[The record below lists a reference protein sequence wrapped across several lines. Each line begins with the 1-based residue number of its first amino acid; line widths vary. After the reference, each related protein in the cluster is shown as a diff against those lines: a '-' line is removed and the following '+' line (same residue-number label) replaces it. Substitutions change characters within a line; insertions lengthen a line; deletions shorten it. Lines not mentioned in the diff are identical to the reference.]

1 MTPRPELTV
10 APEVERIHAV
20 RRCRTEVVFPHLND
34 SLCYTT
40 LIGRRSGCI
49 SLQRNR
55 MRTVTFLVLEGVDK
69 GRVFRELNIPVTI
82 GREEG
87 NALRLND
94 ERISRYHAKVQT
106 EDGDVIL
113 TDLDSTN
120 GTRVNGSAVQ
130 IRRLRP
136 GDQVSIGRS
145 MLLFGTMEE
154 IAARRAAAIPVL
166 GEAQPAQTIR
176 ADELAAASGRV
187 MASASKRV
195 LDTEQ
200 SVKTWTAFDDDIP
213 PLPQKLTPAQAAR
226 LAEIF
231 DYLHRGLTNAV
242 ENIEANEDGTEVRLG
257 FSEWQMIQAVQM
269 LLARYGRTIA
279 DPETRM

>member
-1 MTPRPELTV
+1 
-10 APEVERIHAV
+10 
-20 RRCRTEVVFPHLND
+20 
-34 SLCYTT
+34 
-40 LIGRRSGCI
+40 
-49 SLQRNR
+49 

-69 GRVFRELNIPVTI
+69 GRVFRDLPIPVTI

-94 ERISRYHAKVQT
+94 ERVSRYHAKVQV
-106 EDGDVIL
+106 EDNDIIL

-120 GTRVNGSAVQ
+120 GTRVNGTAVQ

-154 IAARRAAAIPVL
+154 IAARRAASVPAS
-166 GEAQPAQTIR
+166 GGAQAQTIR
-176 ADELAAASGRV
+176 AEELAAASGRV
-187 MASASKRV
+187 SMAESRRPEETSPPA
-195 LDTEQ
+195 
-200 SVKTWTAFDDDIP
+200 WTAFDDDIP

-231 DYLHRGLTNAV
+231 DYLHRGLTSAV
-242 ENIEANEDGTEVRLG
+242 ENIDANEEGTEVKIG
-257 FSEWQMIQAVQM
+257 FNEWQTIQAVQM
-269 LLARYGRTIA
+269 LLARYGRSVA
-279 DPETRM
+279 EPQEKV

>member
-1 MTPRPELTV
+1 M
-10 APEVERIHAV
+10 H
-20 RRCRTEVVFPHLND
+20 
-34 SLCYTT
+34 
-40 LIGRRSGCI
+40 
-49 SLQRNR
+49 

-69 GRVFRELNIPVTI
+69 GRVFRDLAIPVTI

-94 ERISRYHAKVQT
+94 ERVSRYHAKVQT
-106 EDGDVIL
+106 EDEDIII

-154 IAARRAAAIPVL
+154 IAARRAGVVPAN
-166 GEAQPAQTIR
+166 GGAQAQTVR

-187 MASASKRV
+187 SVADSKRAAEPAPAPTR
-195 LDTEQ
+195 LP
-200 SVKTWTAFDDDIP
+200 SWTAFDDDIP
-213 PLPQKLTPAQAAR
+213 PLPHKLSPAQAAR

-231 DYLHRGLTNAV
+231 DYLHRGLTTAA
-242 ENIEANEDGTEVRLG
+242 ENIDANEDGTEIRLG
-257 FSEWQMIQAVQM
+257 FAEWQTVQAVQM
-269 LLARYGRTIA
+269 LLARYGRA
-279 DPETRM
+279 VAEPEPKV